1 MHGDVMWLRNMPKR
15 WPMIALDANYILRY
29 LLQDNEEQ
37 HRIAKRV
44 IETKACLVLN
54 EVLAEVI
61 YVLGGYYD
69 TTRPDIAKS
78 LQVMLEWDTLQMHEP
93 KSVVMEAL
101 ALYAETRLD
110 YVDCYLC
117 ALRSRYRVATFDK
130 QLLKCLKPGG

>member
-1 MHGDVMWLRNMPKR
+1 
-15 WPMIALDANYILRY
+15 MIALDANFILRY

-44 IETKACLVLN
+44 IETETCLVFN

-69 TTRPDIAKS
+69 TTRHDIAKS
-78 LQVMLEWDTLQMHEP
+78 LHVMLEWDTLQMHEP
-93 KSVVMEAL
+93 KLVAMEAL
-101 ALYAETRLD
+101 MLYAETRLD

-117 ALRSRYRVATFDK
+117 ALRSHYRVATFDK
-130 QLLKCLKPGG
+130 QLLKCLESESTL